1 MSPVKVSGN
10 CKYFDCTLQTATSV
24 TRAVCFSP
32 EKRQAFEKHEK
43 AKSPVKLARFRSST
57 KYGKEDLIID
67 RATMVTPISPEDA
80 FEYKELELSPVV
92 TISSLDQISAE
103 QLVSLKAKVTKV
115 DGTKVITTNYTSN
128 HNNSNQLKK
137 QEVLIVDTTKSIK
150 LILWEQHVDCVETGK
165 TYLFDNL
172 RLKKDNSG
180 IKYLNTPKT
189 AGFSVKEV
197 EDFKQLLAEVQD
209 VLELTTINM
218 TATILGVQIL
228 SKYLS
233 CLKCGKKTTTK
244 PGSKIAQCDS
254 CKMVQNA
261 TNCNTQWF
269 ARLLF
274 QNVQNTKDRIELSVF
289 HEVTKMIDLAN
300 DPKDMN
306 TISADALTEILL
318 CLDELQ
324 ITYHAIQKK
333 VITIA

>member
-1 MSPVKVSGN
+1 
-10 CKYFDCTLQTATSV
+10 
-24 TRAVCFSP
+24 
-32 EKRQAFEKHEK
+32 
-43 AKSPVKLARFRSST
+43 
-57 KYGKEDLIID
+57 
-67 RATMVTPISPEDA
+67 
-80 FEYKELELSPVV
+80 
-92 TISSLDQISAE
+92 
-103 QLVSLKAKVTKV
+103 
-115 DGTKVITTNYTSN
+115 
-128 HNNSNQLKK
+128 
-137 QEVLIVDTTKSIK
+137 
-150 LILWEQHVDCVETGK
+150 
-165 TYLFDNL
+165 
-172 RLKKDNSG
+172 
-180 IKYLNTPKT
+180 
-189 AGFSVKEV
+189 
-197 EDFKQLLAEVQD
+197 
-209 VLELTTINM
+209 M

-233 CLKCGKKTTTK
+233 CLKCGKKATTK

-289 HEVTKMIDLAN
+289 HNEVTKMIHLAN